1 MIYYLEIKLIKGETL
16 HEYIYLIRKLEIF
29 PERAVLATYEK
40 ILSAYAQLQAVG
52 VSHRD
57 IKPDNIILQFS

>member
-16 HEYIYLIRKLEIF
+16 HKYIFMTHRLCFF
-29 PERAVLATYEK
+29 PERAVLA
-40 ILSAYAQLQAVG
+40 ILVKVYSAYAQLQAVG

-57 IKPDNIILQFS
+57 IKPDNII